1 MSLGFGKTMP
11 LFTAKYGCSCD
22 AIGSQLALCQTISCC
37 KALMGLL
44 FVGWSEAGRVQ
55 LIWGE
60 PANAPDVETILSFMG
75 NDGNAK
81 QVNR

>member
-1 MSLGFGKTMP
+1 
-11 LFTAKYGCSCD
+11 
-22 AIGSQLALCQTISCC
+22 
-37 KALMGLL
+37 MGLL